1 MEEFLPKRIE
11 ILLKMVLAV
20 SQKAMFFV
28 DVLRPIKDFHFE
40 KHNSFAKAPGRSRA
54 AQGGPLR
61 PWRPREA
68 RIVSERATV
77 NLLGPGIIKKAMFKG
92 PRLIQKAIFKS
103 PMLVDKNFFQGPG
116 PVQRMAEE
124 WCCMPT
130 ERAWGSPAGFFMGPG
145 KT

>member
-77 NLLGPGIIKKAMFKG
+77 NLSWARDYQKG
-92 PRLIQKAIFKS
+92 N
-103 PMLVDKNFFQGPG
+103 V
-116 PVQRMAEE
+116 
-124 WCCMPT
+124 
-130 ERAWGSPAGFFMGPG
+130 
-145 KT
+145 